1 MTDYSIIIP
10 VFRAEKALIKLFS
23 QCKEVF
29 TKLEKTFEIIFVLDS
44 SNQNAWN
51 TIKYLKDENPELVK
65 GISLSRNF
73 GQHNAIICGIKY
85 SSGRFIVTMDEDL
98 QQSPFDIPLLISKQ
112 KEKNSDVVYGDFI
125 VQKNKFYRSFT
136 SRLLKKLLKIGIP
149 DLNSHYSTFRL
160 LKSNVAKSL
169 LNMNNSYTFLDGFLS
184 WVTDN
189 ISYVIVENKESE
201 AGKSSYSLIKLIEH
215 SINIFITFS
224 KLPIRLISISSF
236 FLFIIS
242 LLYSVFIL
250 LRKIIYNDLITG
262 FASLAVIL
270 GFGFG
275 FTLLG
280 ISVLGEY
287 LYRINSKTTNRPNYY
302 EKEIL

>member
-10 VFRAEKALIKLFS
+10 VFRAEKTLVKLFN

-29 TKLEKTFEIIFVLDS
+29 EKHDKTFELIFVLD
-44 SNQNAWN
+44 NNNENAWL
-51 TIKYLKDENPELVK
+51 TIKNLKNENPGLVK
-65 GISLSRNF
+65 GIFLSRNF

-85 SSGRFIVTMDEDL
+85 SSSSFIITMDEDL
-98 QQSPFDIPLLISKQ
+98 QQSPYDISLLINKQ

-125 VQKNKFYRSFT
+125 AQKNKFYRSLT

-149 DLNSHYSTFRL
+149 DLNNHYSTFRL
-160 LKSNVAKSL
+160 LKSDIAKSL

-189 ISYVIVENKESE
+189 ISFVIVGNNKSE
-201 AGKSSYSLIKLIEH
+201 AGKSSYSLVKLVEH

-236 FLFIIS
+236 FLFVVS

-287 LYRINSKTTNRPNYY
+287 LYRINSKTTNRPNFY